1 MIRKIANWVILLL
14 ITAVVVTFAVAN
26 RQSITVNL
34 DPLGVTS
41 PPVSVSLKVWVLAL
55 GMVIVGVIIGGLAVW
70 FRQSRW
76 RRSTRALDRELRV
89 LRSENQDL
97 KQRIET
103 ADIMAAP
110 ASARRIVLRPPA
122 A

>member
-1 MIRKIANWVILLL
+1 M
-14 ITAVVVTFAVAN
+14 
-26 RQSITVNL
+26 S
-34 DPLGVTS
+34 
-41 PPVSVSLKVWVLAL
+41 VSVKVWVLAL

-76 RRSTRALDRELRV
+76 RRSARGLDRELRA

-110 ASARRIVLRPPA
+110 ASARRIALRPPA

>member
-26 RQSITVNL
+26 RQNITVNL
-34 DPLGVTS
+34 DPLGVTN
-41 PPVSVSLKVWVLAL
+41 PPLSVSLKVWVLAL
-55 GMVIVGVIIGGLAVW
+55 GMVIIGVIIGGLAVW
-70 FRQSRW
+70 WRQGRW
-76 RRSTRALDRELRV
+76 RRSARALDRELRA

-97 KQRIET
+97 KQRLEAT
-103 ADIMAAP
+103 DIIAAP
-110 ASARRIVLRPPA
+110 PGTRRIALRQPA